1 MERVE
6 MMFEE
11 MMVAEGFEAWYEAE
25 HRWDAWAEAMVA
37 AGCDA
42 DEVED
47 FFSAMTWD
55 L

>member
-11 MMVAEGFEAWYEAE
+11 MMDAEGFEAWYQTE

-47 FFSAMTWD
+47 FFSAMVWD